1 MIAHRTITNQKKDCR
16 LATRQEKRHRKTER
30 KAKEM
35 KRKIKIGGVW
45 LTLEDLKELESIL
58 EMQETTDKEP
68 KGKYSYTS
76 NSDIEYNYKIDEE
89 YDVILEEIR
98 R

>member
-1 MIAHRTITNQKKDCR
+1 
-16 LATRQEKRHRKTER
+16 
-30 KAKEM
+30 M

-45 LTLEDLKELESIL
+45 LTLENLKELERIL
-58 EMQETTDKEP
+58 EMQETTDKAIKSE
-68 KGKYSYTS
+68 YCYTS
-76 NSDIEYNYKIDEE
+76 DSDTEYSYKIDEE

>member
-1 MIAHRTITNQKKDCR
+1 
-16 LATRQEKRHRKTER
+16 
-30 KAKEM
+30 M

-45 LTLEDLKELESIL
+45 LALEDLKELERIL
-58 EMQETTDKEP
+58 ELQETTDKEQ

-76 NSDIEYNYKIDEE
+76 NSDIEYTYKIDEE

>member
-1 MIAHRTITNQKKDCR
+1 M
-16 LATRQEKRHRKTER
+16 KR
-30 KAKEM
+30 
-35 KRKIKIGGVW
+35 RKIKISGVW
-45 LTLEDLKELESIL
+45 LTLDDLKELESIL
-58 EMQETTDKEP
+58 ELQETTDKEP

-76 NSDIEYNYKIDEE
+76 DSDIEYSYKINDY

>member
-1 MIAHRTITNQKKDCR
+1 
-16 LATRQEKRHRKTER
+16 
-30 KAKEM
+30 M

-45 LTLEDLKELESIL
+45 LTVEDLKELEKIL

-68 KGKYSYTS
+68 KGKYCYTS
-76 NSDIEYNYKIDEE
+76 NYDIEYNYKIDEE

>member
-1 MIAHRTITNQKKDCR
+1 
-16 LATRQEKRHRKTER
+16 
-30 KAKEM
+30 M
-35 KRKIKIGGVW
+35 KRKIKIGGMW

-58 EMQETTDKEP
+58 KVQETTDKEP

-76 NSDIEYNYKIDEE
+76 NSDTEYNYRIDDD
-89 YDVILEEIR
+89 YDVVLEKIR

>member
-1 MIAHRTITNQKKDCR
+1 
-16 LATRQEKRHRKTER
+16 
-30 KAKEM
+30 M
-35 KRKIKIGGVW
+35 KRRKIQIGGVW

-58 EMQETTDKEP
+58 EIQETTDKEP
-68 KGKYSYTS
+68 KGEYYYTS
-76 NSDIEYNYKIDEE
+76 DSDIEYNYKIDKD

>member
-1 MIAHRTITNQKKDCR
+1 
-16 LATRQEKRHRKTER
+16 
-30 KAKEM
+30 M

-45 LTLEDLKELESIL
+45 LTLKDLKELESII
-58 EMQETTDKEP
+58 EVQETTDKEP
-68 KGKYSYTS
+68 KGEYSYTS
-76 NSDIEYNYKIDEE
+76 NSNTEYIYKIDDE

>member
-1 MIAHRTITNQKKDCR
+1 
-16 LATRQEKRHRKTER
+16 
-30 KAKEM
+30 M
-35 KRKIKIGGVW
+35 KRKIKVGGVW

-58 EMQETTDKEP
+58 ELQETTDKEP

-76 NSDIEYNYKIDEE
+76 DSDTEYNYKINKEF
-89 YDVILEEIR
+89 DVILEQIR

>member
-1 MIAHRTITNQKKDCR
+1 M
-16 LATRQEKRHRKTER
+16 
-30 KAKEM
+30 
-35 KRKIKIGGVW
+35 W

-58 EMQETTDKEP
+58 EVQETTDKEP

-76 NSDIEYNYKIDEE
+76 YSNIEYNYKIDKEF
-89 YDVILEEIR
+89 DIILEKIR

>member
-1 MIAHRTITNQKKDCR
+1 
-16 LATRQEKRHRKTER
+16 
-30 KAKEM
+30 M

-45 LTLEDLKELESIL
+45 LTVENLKELKSIL
-58 EMQETTDKEP
+58 EVQETTDKEP
-68 KGKYSYTS
+68 KGEYCYTS
-76 NSDIEYNYKIDEE
+76 DSNTEYIYKIDDG

>member
-1 MIAHRTITNQKKDCR
+1 
-16 LATRQEKRHRKTER
+16 
-30 KAKEM
+30 M
-35 KRKIKIGGVW
+35 KRFIKIGGMW
-45 LTLEDLKELESIL
+45 LTLEDLKELKSIL

-76 NSDIEYNYKIDEE
+76 DSNIEYSYKIDEE
-89 YDVILEEIR
+89 HDVILEKIR

>member
-1 MIAHRTITNQKKDCR
+1 
-16 LATRQEKRHRKTER
+16 
-30 KAKEM
+30 M

-45 LTLEDLKELESIL
+45 MTIKDLKELESIL
-58 EMQETTDKEP
+58 EVQETTDKEP

-76 NSDIEYNYKIDEE
+76 DYDTEYEYKIDEE
-89 YDVILEEIR
+89 FDIILEKIR